1 VPIGLAMNK
10 GPKVGR
16 PLKISAFAGYGG
28 IFGLLLDARLLR
40 NGRKGLNKAPKI
52 SFSKSLEVFSHYLSA
67 GSSPF
72 RSLHE

>member
-1 VPIGLAMNK
+1 MNK

-16 PLKISAFAGYGG
+16 SLKISDYGG
-28 IFGLLLDARLLR
+28 IYGLLLDARLLR
-40 NGRKGLNKAPKI
+40 TAEQGLIKRPKFLFLI
-52 SFSKSLEVFSHYLSA
+52 SLEVFSHHLSA